1 MTQQLLDDAVCYPM
15 LLSLL
20 PNFLLLV
27 IVDTHPWVRSG
38 LVTTE
43 GRRFQEY
50 LPADQAGEI
59 FGALA
64 LEYVCGGGRL
74 IGPDGLDILGL
85 KRLRLDERD
94 LPVAAGSIICVAV
107 FLLLFVQW
115 VNFTF

>member
-1 MTQQLLDDAVCYPM
+1 M

-43 GRRFQEY
+43 GRCFQKY
-50 LPADQAGEI
+50 FPAEQAGEI

-74 IGPDGLDILGL
+74 IGLDILDL

-94 LPVAAGSIICVAV
+94 QVPIAAGSIICVAV